1 MGSRANPFELNT
13 TNFLFVVRFLCENLC
28 MTNQLTFASSVAD
41 GIYCVDTG
49 FGRDNFDASYLI
61 VSDSQAA
68 FVDVGTNYSAP
79 RLLKTLDELS
89 LTPDQV
95 RYVILTHVHLDHA
108 GGAGEMMRLCPKAQ
122 LIVHPRGARHMID
135 PSALR
140 AGAVGVYGE
149 EAVQKDYGQLLP
161 IDSCRVTEAGEGFV
175 INLGQREL
183 ICLDTPGH
191 AKHHIAIWDP
201 QSRGVF
207 TGDTFG
213 LSYREFDTEQGAYIM
228 PTTTPIQFDPVALKE
243 SVERISALD
252 PVCIYPTHFSRV
264 NDVPRLKNIF
274 LKQLDEMVQMA
285 VSFKDSPNRYEKIKS
300 GLADI
305 YENHLKTNGCNISRQ
320 DLEEFLAIDLD
331 LNTQGIEVWL
341 DKAQ

>member
-1 MGSRANPFELNT
+1 MP
-13 TNFLFVVRFLCENLC
+13 FLCKNPL
-28 MTNQLTFASSVAD
+28 MNKQLTFAHEVAD
-41 GIYCVDTG
+41 GIYCIDTG

-61 VSDSQAA
+61 VSDLQAA

-79 RLLKTLDELS
+79 RLLKTLDDLS
-89 LTPDQV
+89 LTPNEV

-108 GGAGEMMRLCPKAQ
+108 GGAGEVMRLCPNAQ

-161 IDSCRVTEAGEGFV
+161 IDANRVTEAGEGFQ
-175 INLGQREL
+175 ITLGQRQL
-183 ICLDTPGH
+183 ICMDAPGH

-201 QSRGVF
+201 HSQGVF

-243 SVERISALD
+243 SVERICALN
-252 PVCIYPTHFSRV
+252 PECIYPTHFSRV
-264 NDVPRLKNIF
+264 NNVLRLKTMF
-274 LKQLDEMVQMA
+274 LKQLDEMVEMS
-285 VSFKDSPNRYEKIKS
+285 VSFRHSNKRYEQIKS

-320 DLEEFLAIDLD
+320 ELEVFLAIDLD

-341 DKAQ
+341 DKA